1 MVRIVVKLGRDR
13 DRCGILTIEDEIGT
27 NLLGPFPVAAR
38 SSDALS
44 ARHHNKS
51 RDPEFRYGDTPVGQY
66 RLTQTIPSPDHTRFG
81 PGMIVLE
88 PASGS
93 AALAE
98 ANGRARFFIQG
109 GRSGPDGLLRSTG
122 GALRLS
128 DAHLQ
133 TVIGFLGQANGK
145 VACVISEVEGLSGEA
160 VYLDPSCNEEDPPLL
175 NGLEVTTNY
184 IPGVV
189 SRRDVL
195 RTSTMGAVGL
205 MALNLSVSFVSMNAL
220 FPSRAYAETAYG
232 EPEQPSQ
239 PQPLSPEDQSELKD
253 APNNGG
259 GTLEPFSPNV
269 PAQTLEPAGPSGA
282 APANG
287 AFQQLDNMT
296 NGNTTHDQG
305 FDNGQG
311 GPTVTVQ
318 PSTTTIPSASPVE
331 PSLPPEQQQ
340 ILQQDQTYQ
349 GYVSQQSSAEKSA
362 TDAAAKSQQIQSQI
376 NSAPDAATKSK
387 LQVDLVHSRNQESA
401 AQSAAR
407 AAKMNADAEKAKV
420 IKRGAP
426 KLEN

>member
-220 FPSRAYAETAYG
+220 FPSRAYAETAY
-232 EPEQPSQ
+232 
-239 PQPLSPEDQSELKD
+239 
-253 APNNGG
+253 
-259 GTLEPFSPNV
+259 
-269 PAQTLEPAGPSGA
+269 PSGA

-296 NGNTTHDQG
+296 NGNTTLDQG